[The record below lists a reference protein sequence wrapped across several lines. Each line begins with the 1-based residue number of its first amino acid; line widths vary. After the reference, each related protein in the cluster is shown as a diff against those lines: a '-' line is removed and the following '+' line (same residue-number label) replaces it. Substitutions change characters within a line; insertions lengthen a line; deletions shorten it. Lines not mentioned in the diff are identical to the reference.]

1 MKTPATA
8 ICAIAACLCLPP
20 LVLRL
25 SAAEEEV
32 FADFEGAD
40 YGPWLVGG
48 TAFGKV
54 PAKGAL
60 PGQMAVEGFV
70 GTGLV
75 NSFNG
80 GDNSRGKM
88 SSSDFVIRKPF
99 IKFLIGGGGFAG
111 KTCLNLVMDGQAV
124 RTATGPNTSPGGS
137 ERLEQGSW
145 EVADLNG
152 KTAHLEIVDDAGG
165 SWGHV
170 NVDQIVF
177 TDTKPML
184 PAHTEQPFHTTFGAT
199 GNWLALPVKNGAAK
213 RNVELSV
220 GGERKR
226 WFSIELADGKPD
238 WVSWL
243 DISAWRGQPV
253 ELKVDRLRLDSKAFE
268 KIDQREGDP
277 NAGVDLYREHNRGQF
292 HFSARR
298 GWLNDPNGLVFLNG
312 EYHLFFQHNPYGVQW
327 GNMHWG
333 HAVSPDLV
341 HWKEVGTALYPDAH
355 GTMFSGGGL
364 VDTDNTSGFGQPGK
378 PPLVLFYTAAEASW
392 EQGLAWSLDGRTF
405 TKLEP
410 PVVKKFT
417 DGNRDP
423 KVIWHEPSKH
433 WVMVL
438 WVERDGGSQV
448 QFLTSPNL
456 KDWTPVSAVKGEK
469 GFLFECPE
477 FFELSVEG
485 GGGEKKWV
493 LQGANSEYAIGAF
506 DGRTFTPEATKLPGQ
521 FGREYYAAQTF
532 SNEPK
537 GRRVEIGW
545 WRTATDRDGS
555 AFNQSMSVPMELKLV
570 KTPDG
575 IRMTRQPVEE
585 LQSLRAKPYPFGG
598 FKLEENAANPL
609 AAVREELVEIRA
621 DLVPP
626 AEGTVTFI
634 VRGLPVMYN
643 AAKQEFSVDGLRA
656 PAPLHEGRLDFTL
669 YADRTGL
676 EIFASRGHSF
686 IPVNFNLR
694 RDDFSVGVSVEGGA
708 AEFKNLDVY
717 GLKSIWR

>member
-1 MKTPATA
+1 MKTHVTA
-8 ICAIAACLCLPP
+8 LCTVAAFLCLPP
-20 LVLRL
+20 LVSRL
-25 SAAEEEV
+25 SAAEDVV
-32 FADFEGAD
+32 FADFEGPD

-48 TAFGKV
+48 AAFGKA

-60 PGQMAVEGFV
+60 PGQMAVEGFA

-75 NSFNG
+75 NSFAG
-80 GDNSRGKM
+80 GDNSRGTM
-88 SSSDFVIRKPF
+88 SSSDFLIQKPY
-99 IKFLIGGGGFAG
+99 ITFLIGGGGFAG
-111 KTCLNLVMDGQAV
+111 KTCLNLVVDGKPV
-124 RTATGPNTSPGGS
+124 RTATGPNTVSGGS
-137 ERLEQGSW
+137 ERLEPGSW
-145 EVADLNG
+145 DVTDIKG
-152 KTAHLEIVDDAGG
+152 KTAHLEIIDDAEG

-170 NVDQIVF
+170 SVDQIVF
-177 TDTKPML
+177 TDTKPVL
-184 PAHTEQPFHTTFGAT
+184 PLHMERPFQTTFSAT

-226 WFSIELADGKPD
+226 WFSIELADEKPD

-243 DISAWRGQPV
+243 DISAWRGQQV

-268 KIDQREGDP
+268 KLDQREGDP
-277 NAGVDLYREHNRGQF
+277 DAGADLYQEHNRGQF

-298 GWLNDPNGLVFLNG
+298 GWLNDPNGLVFFNG

-341 HWKEVGTALYPDAH
+341 HWKEVGNALYPDPH

-364 VDTDNTSGFGQPGK
+364 VDTANTSGLGQPGK
-378 PPLVLFYTAAEASW
+378 PPVVLFYTAAETSW

-423 KVIWHEPSKH
+423 KVIRHEPSKH

-477 FFELSVEG
+477 FFELPVEG
-485 GGGEKKWV
+485 GNGEKKWV
-493 LQGANSEYAIGAF
+493 LQGANSEYAIGTF

-575 IRMTRQPVEE
+575 IRMSRQPVEE
-585 LQSLRAKPYPFGG
+585 LQSLRAKQHPFGG
-598 FKLEENAANPL
+598 FKLEENTANPL
-609 AAVREELVEIRA
+609 AAVQEELVEIRA

-626 AEGTVTFI
+626 PQGTVTFI
-634 VRGLPVMYN
+634 VRGLPVMYD
-643 AAKQEFSVDGLRA
+643 AAKQEFSVDGVRV
-656 PAPLHEGRLDFTL
+656 PAPLHEGQLDFTL

-676 EIFASRGHSF
+676 EIFASRGHRF
-686 IPVNFNLR
+686 IPVNFNFKP
-694 RDDFSVGVSVEGGA
+694 DDFSMGVSVKGGV